1 VSPALRGSLG
11 ALAAVLMAGCATAPA
26 GSDRSASQSAASA
39 PALTAEEVADR
50 NAFFVQHARNGECDA
65 VVQAIDQGTPIDAV
79 DSLDQTALV
88 AAISQG
94 HEDCATQLLE
104 RHASVSTRDPA
115 GWTPLLFAVFFNA
128 SPALIDALLKHGAD
142 INAQND
148 RGVTALHLAAGAGN
162 ELLVAL
168 LLGQGANRD
177 LATVSGYTPLRLAQ
191 TKGLKNIVALLDK
204 PLPVATPKSAAGS
217 ASATRASAP

>member
-1 VSPALRGSLG
+1 VSPALRWTAAGFAA
-11 ALAAVLMAGCATAPA
+11 ALLAGCATVPS
-26 GSDRSASQSAASA
+26 GSATSASAVSA
-39 PALTAEEVADR
+39 PALTAEALADR

-65 VVQAIDQGTPIDAV
+65 VLQAIDQGTPIDAV

-88 AAISQG
+88 AAVSQG
-94 HEDCATQLLE
+94 HEDCALQLLE
-104 RHASVSTRDPA
+104 RNASVSTRDPA

-128 SPALIDALLKHGAD
+128 SPTLIGALLKHGAD

-177 LATVSGYTPLRLAQ
+177 LATTSGYTPLRLAQ
-191 TKGLKNIVALLDK
+191 TKGLKNIAALLEK
-204 PLPVATPKSAAGS
+204 PLPVAAPKSGAGG